1 MNDMALRSINGLS
14 LCSGIAGIELG
25 LKLVLGDTY
34 HTIAYVER
42 EAYAAACLVARMEE
56 GYLDEAPVWDDL
68 TSFDGST
75 WRGTVDIV
83 TAGFPCQ
90 PYSVAGK
97 QLKEKD
103 PRHLWPEIARIIKE
117 CQPQCVFLENVNIR
131 AFKEPFRDL
140 QTLGFTLSDPYA
152 ITAAE
157 LGAGHIRRRIFVLAV
172 AKGQQVGCG
181 RLSRQSTKGISSY
194 PNPGLRDQSRRS
206 SRQSGEDTVFD
217 KALAGHCDDQGRVQ
231 SQGSER
237 EKRRRAGNA
246 IEVYSDSEKQD
257 WWASKNQEREATR
270 NNERSTWWSREPGL
284 ERLVHGIPN
293 RVDRDRALGN
303 AVVPAMAAK
312 AFIALT
318 MKGGLS

>member
-42 EAYAAACLVARMEE
+42 EAYAAACLVARMQE
-56 GYLDEAPVWDDL
+56 GHLDEAPVWDDL

-157 LGAGHIRRRIFVLAV
+157 LGAPHIRRRIFALAIRPGV
-172 AKGQQVGCG
+172 WLESWWSSRKSRCNQKISLKP
-181 RLSRQSTKGISSY
+181 RHNEPNLSRSHDET
-194 PNPGLRDQSRRS
+194 
-206 SRQSGEDTVFD
+206 
-217 KALAGHCDDQGRVQ
+217 
-231 SQGSER
+231 
-237 EKRRRAGNA
+237 
-246 IEVYSDSEKQD
+246 
-257 WWASKNQEREATR
+257 
-270 NNERSTWWSREPGL
+270 
-284 ERLVHGIPN
+284 PN
-293 RVDRDRALGN
+293 RLDRNRSIGN
-303 AVVPAMAAK
+303 AVVPAMAAR